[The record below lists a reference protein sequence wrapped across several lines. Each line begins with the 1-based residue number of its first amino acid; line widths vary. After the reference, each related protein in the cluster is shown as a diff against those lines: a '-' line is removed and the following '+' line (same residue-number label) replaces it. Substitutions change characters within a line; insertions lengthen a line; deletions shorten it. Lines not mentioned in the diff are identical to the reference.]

1 MVRFL
6 RTQHKPLMKTITGI
20 VLAAFCLTNV
30 PSYALAQTFA
40 QMPAPGQAV
49 ALTPAFA
56 PALIKGLCVDPQNP
70 FKFDFIVDVGDSGL
84 EGEAFN
90 EETMRLIKYFLA
102 SLTIPEKDLW
112 VNLSPYEKDRI
123 VPESFGATDM
133 GRDLLAQD
141 YLLKQLT
148 ASLTSPE
155 TAVGKA
161 FWEKVY
167 KQAYEKFGTTQVP
180 TDTFNKVWII
190 PDKAKVYENG
200 DKAFVVESKLKVMLE
215 SDYVATQHNRDSE
228 LAAPSKTNELSSQ
241 IVRDI
246 VLPELEKEVNEGKS
260 FATLRQVYLSF
271 ILATWFK
278 QTLKESILNKKYSDQ
293 KKTDG
298 LMIANTNETNEIYA
312 KYLEAYKKGVCNMLK
327 VERDPYTNKNVP
339 RKYFSGG
346 MRLHLSSSTLVT
358 TRIFSDVK
366 EYIKTH
372 GEKRL
377 RKVLITLEDLAWRA
391 QDAVRPV
398 KNPDPQI
405 SRDRSLL
412 TPNEVHNAIEEGL
425 PGEFKDFSSLSPGEK
440 EKHKDNYRDRHG
452 RIVIRVEG
460 LYAKTK
466 LLGHIVLGQ
475 DYGEPVIYLDP
486 ALNLDQLRVVKAHE
500 EYMIEQ
506 WEKFR
511 KEREYTYQQMREW
524 IKENSSRQG
533 TGEAQKMA
541 RQWDREAPS
550 IEHVYQE
557 LFFANLTDTDRE
569 KQFKFQQARIKR
581 MTRDIIRALKK
592 YIKDHQLF
600 QIPLGK
606 TTYDA
611 FWNEKAINFII
622 ANVEKKS
629 TSMAVARYKTGT
641 IGALLDFVLSLTDSQ
656 LAHVIGHELTHQF
669 IKKGVLTLGVNGNF
683 DSQNLF
689 NTYLAE
695 ENPRLFQEIKE
706 TAMQEEVLEDT
717 ATPLMSPEG
726 DNALRGYR
734 SQLGEK
740 VADYMGVLLMTVGGF
755 SPFEAEGM
763 MRGLPTF
770 KSPNLLPD
778 TASER
783 VNYKAHPDLKERLEI
798 VRAAVERYKDLAVG
812 DIYDTDV
819 VSAVEPEDSVVGIG
833 SSASPIG
840 STLDISDENEYMN
853 YRDYKNYDAFLTRYG
868 TKIQNTKTK
877 EPLAE
882 TVQGLVDKKF
892 GTNVPV
898 RILDAGCGLGMS
910 LVNLKFQYGRNVDLY
925 GIDKKQSRIEDM
937 GPKARQ
943 GLLEEYG
950 PDVQEMYETMEPKI
964 SFFKGEEYDIA
975 TTKVEDENG
984 AQVPMDFITAL
995 FVLQYLSDPL
1005 AGWSNLFHQLADGG
1019 TFVSQFLFV
1028 NDEEGLRNEA
1038 FYVSFFNEMRNRGVD
1053 IEMNVA
1059 ELETDGKKTGERVLF
1074 VSAVRKGNQKIT
1086 LNIKPVAVREITLPI
1101 EKENRSYTFNQV
1113 SYAQTAGGERI
1124 VISSGIETRTVDVLL
1139 EDYIN
1144 NLTENL
1150 KEQKGKLADLI
1161 RVRSPN
1167 IVVEGQRSLIKKR
1180 EERLLAAE
1188 KYVREIKKYLK
1199 DGTIGEFIK
1208 ALKEIK
1214 GGALADEL
1222 LSEDQKETLIL
1233 TQKELKDF
1241 GFDPGMFLFIPIDSW
1256 VHGILHRGP
1265 VFGAVKGY
1273 HVVVLDHGQPV
1284 ALNVIISDK
1293 SERRRLI
1300 RIVIHE
1306 FFHGEFDEGD
1316 VFLARRFSG
1325 QPDPA
1330 IVFLHHILNEAMT
1343 EDLTVETIGRLYGN
1357 LAADLG
1363 STYINEREFLNG
1375 ILSLPL
1381 RDNSAKEA
1389 VIKLLREGDP
1399 AFLQEIFGKDW
1410 DAFLSLLEIASSEG
1424 QLSHEAQ
1431 LIFYMLSFLLKEGN
1445 GKDTIRLT
1453 NGLEFIKLV
1462 QETCKNIFETQDIF
1476 AGIKKYY
1483 GTARRLF
1490 EDLTIEQAFDTSGA
1504 IADRKDEI
1512 REKLLVA
1519 SSGIGQDEG
1528 GVGENGEK
1536 NIFEPAKQAEFY
1548 DSFNG
1553 QPFIQ
1558 AGDDRIALS
1567 MTTEDPVLRAQVAA
1581 KIKKIVPR
1589 NKIVLEVGAGQ
1600 GHLAEALINE
1610 ELRDITAI
1618 DISEKNV
1625 LAAQARVTAAAER
1638 KVEKPRVKIQQGDAY
1653 NLAFEKNRFDV
1664 VIFNESVGGLQD
1676 MEKAFAEA
1684 ARVLRRGGL
1693 IIVTTYNKD
1702 RESLTQDAR
1711 ETHYLS
1717 HSTEAIKEALVKSG
1731 FENMTNEDILSAK
1744 AQGALSFFT
1753 ATKAASSNI
1762 RMNTF
1767 NYGDLMSKGYAM
1779 YETSKAKLLFI
1790 LRKFD
1795 ERRNSTGEVFY
1806 LLDVVDM
1813 ATGKP
1818 IAYMDFVENMKK
1830 NEADIDIRL
1839 SFSGFLDF
1847 EKMTIGIMKN
1857 IEKELGGQFGAP
1869 LEDIESF
1876 RRSGEPGGNA
1886 LFIKEEYRSKGQKD
1900 IWNLD
1905 KLMTEIA
1912 FSVAANE
1919 GVEKFVRH
1927 PRKERIGYHKEVYG
1941 AQDFGSEAAG
1951 DVGVVVDLKNRKIPV
1966 EVTHVSDDAGK
1977 MVQILVQDGPQSSPL
1992 GKDEGGVSSSVGND
2006 DRQTW
2011 DDVQKYRVSLEEKG
2025 IRIDPF
2031 VKEIWRF
2038 NKHAYWATKKSTRFL
2053 ATTFPSARDRLGI
2066 EKKWNLPTGLTELD
2080 IQQLIDQNHSGSL
2093 HAVFSGRKYRQIIA
2107 KLWET
2112 LKELNPEL
2120 ERFTYVDDDI
2130 KSNPA
2135 RFSPMTSNVVNGI
2148 SSRYNADD
2156 IEFFI
2161 NYWAD
2166 RKLPEGYEER
2176 EKKLNE
2182 RLGTSLD
2189 FFISPKTL
2197 DKVEKEAGLSDIKT
2211 PGGSDEGGA
2220 GAEAL
2225 SKVQYLVQ
2233 LISEIVNFKKALSV
2247 NVAQTGLC
2255 WAWIDIGGIHILD
2268 KLLALYQDNKISDGE
2283 LAVLLAHEVA
2293 HEEAGDII
2301 KETALVL
2308 ANGQGLSGEQRK
2320 EMEIQRW
2327 IRAVEIIISLGYSYK
2342 NLETLQK
2349 KVQDGLFDEF
2359 NFEEDKENAENYPTT
2374 REVIAAVLS
2383 SQVWPVNRTEP
2394 KIGSTFKKGG
2404 IDLNAKNFELEREKV
2419 GEGVMFDAKNFENV
2433 EINGLTPVILN
2444 VTPVTNLYQ
2453 LLGVREEEKV
2463 TAGS

>member
-1 MVRFL
+1 MFRL
-6 RTQHKPLMKTITGI
+6 RENKHKLFTKTITGI
-20 VLAAFCLTNV
+20 VLVAFCLTSV

-40 QMPAPGQAV
+40 QMPAPGQMV
-49 ALTPAFA
+49 ALTSAFA

-90 EETMRLIKYFLA
+90 EETTRLIKYFLA

-112 VNLSPYEKDRI
+112 VNLSPFEKDRI
-123 VPESFGATDM
+123 VPEGFGATDM

-148 ASLTSPE
+148 ASLISPE

-190 PDKAKVYENG
+190 PEKARVYENG
-200 DKAFVVESKLKVMLE
+200 DKAFVVESRLKVMLE
-215 SDYVATQHNRDSE
+215 SDY
-228 LAAPSKTNELSSQ
+228 LAVPVNSKKDLVSSKQSQIQDTLTSQ

-260 FATLRQVYLSF
+260 FATLRQVYHSF

-298 LMIANTNETNEIYA
+298 LTIANTNETNEIYA
-312 KYLEAYKKGVCNMLK
+312 KYLEAYKKGVCNMIK
-327 VERDPYTNKNVP
+327 VERDSYTNKNIP

-346 MRLHLSSSTLVT
+346 MNLNFSSSALVI

-412 TPNEVHNAIEEGL
+412 TPNEVHKAIEEGL
-425 PGEFKDFSSLSPGEK
+425 PKEFKDFSSLSPSEQ
-440 EKHKDNYRDRHG
+440 EEIKDNYRDRQG

-460 LYAKTK
+460 LYKKTK
-466 LLGHIVLGQ
+466 LLGHIGLGQ
-475 DYGEPVIYLDP
+475 YYGEPVIYLDP
-486 ALNLDQLRVVKAHE
+486 ELNLDQLRAVKAHE
-500 EYMIEQ
+500 EYMIEK
-506 WEKFR
+506 WESFR
-511 KEREYTYQQMREW
+511 KGLRKGQGYTYQQMREW
-524 IKENSSRQG
+524 INENSNRQG

-541 RQWDREAPS
+541 RQWNREAPS

-557 LFFANLTDTDRE
+557 IFFANLTDTDRE
-569 KQFKFQQARIKR
+569 KQFKFQQARVKR
-581 MTRDIIRALKK
+581 MTRDIIRAFKN
-592 YIKDHQLF
+592 YVKDHQSL

-606 TTYDA
+606 TTYDG

-629 TSMAVARYKTGT
+629 TFMASARYKTGT
-641 IGALLDFVLSLTDSQ
+641 IGALLDFALFLTDSQ

-695 ENPRLFQEIKE
+695 ENPRLFQETELSRSILDSIAKALKKAVVPFPSSDANNLPDGHGSQEE
-706 TAMQEEVLEDT
+706 TLETVNKAPDFFQAAAMQTEALKDTMTSVMSLERN
-717 ATPLMSPEG
+717 
-726 DNALRGYR
+726 NALRGYR
-734 SQLGEK
+734 SQMEEK
-740 VADYMGVLLMTVGGF
+740 FADYVGVLLMTVGGF

-770 KSPNLLPD
+770 KSPNLLRD
-778 TASER
+778 TDSET
-783 VNYKAHPDLKERLEI
+783 VNYKTHPDLIERLEI
-798 VRAAVERYKDLAVG
+798 VRAAVERYENLAVG

-819 VSAVEPEDSVVGIG
+819 VSAVEPADLGPDTG
-833 SSASPIG
+833 SSASPLDRSLGTAAAPFLKNADDGAASPIG

-868 TKIQNTKTK
+868 VKIQNTKTK

-882 TVQGLVDKKF
+882 TVQRLVDEKF
-892 GTNVPV
+892 GTNGPV

-950 PDVQEMYETMEPKI
+950 PDVQEMYETMAPKI

-1144 NLTENL
+1144 SLTENL
-1150 KEQKGKLADLI
+1150 KERKGKLADLI
-1161 RVRSPN
+1161 KVRSPN

-1199 DGTIGEFIK
+1199 DGTVGEFIK
-1208 ALKEIK
+1208 ALKEIE

-1222 LSEDQKETLIL
+1222 LSEDQKEALIL
-1233 TQKELKDF
+1233 AQKELKDF

-1256 VHGILHRGP
+1256 VHGILHGGP
-1265 VFGAVKGY
+1265 IFESVKGY
-1273 HVVVLDHGQPV
+1273 HIVVLDHGQPV

-1381 RDNSAKEA
+1381 KDNSAKEA

-1410 DAFLSLLEIASSEG
+1410 DAFLSLLEIALSEG

-1445 GKDTIRLT
+1445 GKDTVRLT

-1462 QETCKNIFETQDIF
+1462 QEIYKNIFETQDIF

-1490 EDLTIEQAFDTSGA
+1490 EDLTIEQAFDTPGA

-1519 SSGIGQDEG
+1519 SSGIGKDETVSSSVG
-1528 GVGENGEK
+1528 NDDRQTWEDVQKYRADLEQKGIKVDPFIKAIWRYVDHVYPNKQKTKNRFYKTDFLAAYVGFNIEKKWNLPVGLTELDIQRLCDLEYSRIFFSRNTTYRNILKELWRQLKALNPELESELRSDRHPEIFTNVDNDINNGRGALSAETFLVLDGFASRYNSADIVFFVGYRFYKDSLSTAYEERLKEIEARIKKDFEYSPSSETLDKIASFLSNASDGKGEDRVVVNGGEN
-1536 NIFEPAKQAEFY
+1536 IFDSAKQAEFY

-1558 AGDDRIALS
+1558 VGDDRIALS
-1567 MTTEDPVLRAQVAA
+1567 MTTEDPALRAEVAT

-1589 NKIVLEVGAGQ
+1589 NKAVLEVGAGQ
-1600 GHLAEALINE
+1600 GHHVEALINE
-1610 ELRDITAI
+1610 GLLDITAV
-1618 DISEKNV
+1618 DISKKNV
-1625 LAAQARVTAAAER
+1625 LAAQARVAVAIKGKAKKP
-1638 KVEKPRVKIQQGDAY
+1638 KVNIQQGDAY
-1653 NLAFEKNRFDV
+1653 DLAFEKNHFDV

-1693 IIVTTYNKD
+1693 MIVTTYNKD
-1702 RESLTQDAR
+1702 KESVVQDAR

-1717 HSTEAIKEALVKSG
+1717 HSVEAIKEALVKSG
-1731 FENMTNEDILSAK
+1731 FENVADEDILSAK

-1753 ATKAASSNI
+1753 ATK
-1762 RMNTF
+1762 
-1767 NYGDLMSKGYAM
+1767 
-1779 YETSKAKLLFI
+1779 
-1790 LRKFD
+1790 
-1795 ERRNSTGEVFY
+1795 V
-1806 LLDVVDM
+1806 
-1813 ATGKP
+1813 
-1818 IAYMDFVENMKK
+1818 
-1830 NEADIDIRL
+1830 
-1839 SFSGFLDF
+1839 
-1847 EKMTIGIMKN
+1847 
-1857 IEKELGGQFGAP
+1857 
-1869 LEDIESF
+1869 
-1876 RRSGEPGGNA
+1876 
-1886 LFIKEEYRSKGQKD
+1886 
-1900 IWNLD
+1900 
-1905 KLMTEIA
+1905 
-1912 FSVAANE
+1912 
-1919 GVEKFVRH
+1919 
-1927 PRKERIGYHKEVYG
+1927 
-1941 AQDFGSEAAG
+1941 
-1951 DVGVVVDLKNRKIPV
+1951 
-1966 EVTHVSDDAGK
+1966 
-1977 MVQILVQDGPQSSPL
+1977 
-1992 GKDEGGVSSSVGND
+1992 VSSSV
-2006 DRQTW
+2006 
-2011 DDVQKYRVSLEEKG
+2011 
-2025 IRIDPF
+2025 
-2031 VKEIWRF
+2031 
-2038 NKHAYWATKKSTRFL
+2038 
-2053 ATTFPSARDRLGI
+2053 
-2066 EKKWNLPTGLTELD
+2066 
-2080 IQQLIDQNHSGSL
+2080 
-2093 HAVFSGRKYRQIIA
+2093 
-2107 KLWET
+2107 
-2112 LKELNPEL
+2112 
-2120 ERFTYVDDDI
+2120 
-2130 KSNPA
+2130 
-2135 RFSPMTSNVVNGI
+2135 
-2148 SSRYNADD
+2148 
-2156 IEFFI
+2156 
-2161 NYWAD
+2161 
-2166 RKLPEGYEER
+2166 
-2176 EKKLNE
+2176 
-2182 RLGTSLD
+2182 
-2189 FFISPKTL
+2189 
-2197 DKVEKEAGLSDIKT
+2197 
-2211 PGGSDEGGA
+2211 
-2220 GAEAL
+2220 
-2225 SKVQYLVQ
+2225 
-2233 LISEIVNFKKALSV
+2233 
-2247 NVAQTGLC
+2247 
-2255 WAWIDIGGIHILD
+2255 
-2268 KLLALYQDNKISDGE
+2268 
-2283 LAVLLAHEVA
+2283 
-2293 HEEAGDII
+2293 
-2301 KETALVL
+2301 
-2308 ANGQGLSGEQRK
+2308 
-2320 EMEIQRW
+2320 
-2327 IRAVEIIISLGYSYK
+2327 
-2342 NLETLQK
+2342 
-2349 KVQDGLFDEF
+2349 
-2359 NFEEDKENAENYPTT
+2359 
-2374 REVIAAVLS
+2374 
-2383 SQVWPVNRTEP
+2383 
-2394 KIGSTFKKGG
+2394 GG
-2404 IDLNAKNFELEREKV
+2404 IDLNAENFELERDK
-2419 GEGVMFDAKNFENV
+2419 GGQGVTFDAKNFENV
-2433 EINGLTPVILN
+2433 EINGLTPVILS
-2444 VTPVTNLYQ
+2444 VTPVINLQ
-2453 LLGVREEEKV
+2453 MLLGAASIDQNKR
-2463 TAGS
+2463 S